1 MPTTDSVLHPGVILL
16 VTVSLSYIWGF
27 FRCSRN
33 LLRPVRTAQTDA
45 DKQQQTHSPRWHLLP
60 LIGAYF
66 QHVELAFVRSWNVRE
81 VAVGIICIC
90 RCSLNWPLE
99 TIINL
104 VAKNNWFIYSI
115 YIYCKILGIF
125 FILFC
130 IQHWVER
137 LEFCYHYFALQGML
151 ELLAY
156 LEAFWSVAKCVNVI

>member
-1 MPTTDSVLHPGVILL
+1 MPPTIYSVFHPGVILL
-16 VTVSLSYIWGF
+16 VSVSLSYIWF

-33 LLRPVRTAQTDA
+33 LLRPVRTAQTDT

-81 VAVGIICIC
+81 VAVGVVCIC
-90 RCSLNWPLE
+90 RCSVNWPLE

-115 YIYCKILGIF
+115 YIYCKILGIYSF
-125 FILFC
+125 LHTTLSWEIGVLLPLFC
-130 IQHWVER
+130 ITGIAWTACVPWS
-137 LEFCYHYFALQGML
+137 
-151 ELLAY
+151 LL
-156 LEAFWSVAKCVNVI
+156 KCS